1 MINYALIQERTTG
14 RHVHSQPS
22 RSSSGTNESVR
33 AVSHR
38 AMRKGDSRAACAY
51 MSSRDVLLA
60 LAFVSHAT
68 RAQAQYAASKQG
80 WNGDWNQS
88 TVNSSA
94 PCCREEWPLNACATQ
109 TSTKRPQVYSNDT
122 LLIENDGTV
131 KFTYLGF
138 ENVEQ
143 VDGFKDMNA
152 VSGGIRSGNPT
163 NGGSFSYTFAKAGVY
178 YFRSQVHETLKA
190 TVNVMDC
197 QYCTG
202 TVLTL

>member
-1 MINYALIQERTTG
+1 
-14 RHVHSQPS
+14 
-22 RSSSGTNESVR
+22 
-33 AVSHR
+33 
-38 AMRKGDSRAACAY
+38 MRKGDSRAACAY

-60 LAFVSHAT
+60 LAFVST

-80 WNGDWNQS
+80 GSESGSGSGSWNGDWNQS

-94 PCCREEWPLNACATQ
+94 PCCREEWPLNASATQ

-122 LLIENDGTV
+122 LLIEIDGTV

>member
-1 MINYALIQERTTG
+1 
-14 RHVHSQPS
+14 
-22 RSSSGTNESVR
+22 
-33 AVSHR
+33 
-38 AMRKGDSRAACAY
+38 MRKGDSRAACAY

-80 WNGDWNQS
+80 GSESGSGSGSWNGDWNQS

-94 PCCREEWPLNACATQ
+94 PCCREEWPLNASATQ

-122 LLIENDGTV
+122 LFIEIDGTV

>member
-1 MINYALIQERTTG
+1 
-14 RHVHSQPS
+14 
-22 RSSSGTNESVR
+22 
-33 AVSHR
+33 
-38 AMRKGDSRAACAY
+38 

-60 LAFVSHAT
+60 LALVSHAT
-68 RAQAQYAASKQG
+68 RAQAQYAASTQG

>member
-1 MINYALIQERTTG
+1 
-14 RHVHSQPS
+14 
-22 RSSSGTNESVR
+22 
-33 AVSHR
+33 
-38 AMRKGDSRAACAY
+38 

-80 WNGDWNQS
+80 GSESGSGSGSWNGDWNQS

-143 VDGFKDMNA
+143 VDGFKRFLCWRKGLTREMLEYKVWARAMKKAAISNA
-152 VSGGIRSGNPT
+152 
-163 NGGSFSYTFAKAGVY
+163 
-178 YFRSQVHETLKA
+178 ETE
-190 TVNVMDC
+190 
-197 QYCTG
+197 
-202 TVLTL
+202 